1 VVDLI
6 IHFARQLFGIV
17 ARRVTTMNERKRT
30 RFWLLLFLGFSTC
43 VWPQTGL
50 TSLRGTVTDPSGALL
65 AGAEV
70 ALEEPTT
77 GFHATHSTD
86 QSGAYEFPQI
96 PPGKY
101 AITVNKAGF
110 GKQVKTAEL
119 LVSQPA
125 TINFALSV
133 QAINERVEVSDIAQT
148 VNTTDATIG
157 NAVSNSTIQALP
169 MEGRNVPDLLS
180 LQPGVVYLNSR
191 ATNPDEDSR
200 SGAVS
205 GARSDQSNVTLDGVD
220 DNDQRQGYAFTGVLR
235 STLDS
240 VEEFRVS
247 TTNSNA
253 DSGRSSGAQVT
264 LVTKSGTNKF
274 HGSAYEYNRNNVGEA
289 NDWFNKAAE
298 ISAGLPNRPGQLI
311 RNTFGATFGGPI
323 KKDKFFF
330 FLNYEG
336 QKTQENQQQNLTV
349 PTAAFKAGNV
359 SYFCTGDPKCP
370 AGGVETLAPADVKIM
385 DPKCTTSCPW
395 GRGEDP
401 NSLATL
407 NVFPNPNTPGGD
419 GVNTGGFT
427 WSAPDP
433 ARLNTYIAKVDY
445 QLTNSQRLFIRGN
458 LQGDRSSLAPEFPG
472 DPPGASLVST
482 SKGIAVG
489 HTWTITNTLIN
500 NFRYGYIRQ
509 SLNDV
514 GAGNNSFSD
523 FVGISPLTAENTT
536 TLLSVPVHNFVDD
549 FVWVKGKHTL
559 QFGANYRLIHNNVTS
574 NSVSFNSASSGNA
587 NISQA
592 AIAGTLQS
600 FDPEAFGFP
609 AVSGAF
615 STSYDDAITAIAGL
629 LSTINVHNNYRVASA
644 TSATLLPTGSMI
656 PRDFKANEF
665 EWYVQDSWRVR
676 PNLTITV
683 GLRHTLLQ
691 TPYEVNGQQVAPTID
706 LHQWFLNR
714 AIAAAQG
721 TGNQPAFAFAPSGQ
735 GRGGKPYWPMN
746 GLNFAPRLAIA
757 YSPDSKTSIRIGTGL
772 YYDHFGEGI
781 VDGFSQFGSFG
792 LTSTQAAPSNIYT
805 PDDAPRYTG
814 RNKVPALQS
823 PSQTVTYPAFPSAD
837 PNTTGFTFNSNGID
851 GRIKTPYAIATD
863 FSIQR
868 QIGKG
873 WTFEAAYV
881 GRFGRHLLQQLD
893 LAAATDLV
901 DPKSGTDY
909 YTAARMMSQFALA
922 HGEDP
927 AATISPIAYFEDLF
941 PSAAAMGFSA
951 TQNIYTGSGGS
962 NACPSGFSWANRPG
976 REVGAPYR
984 LGLLATQLAN
994 GGASPVCANLP
1005 PVPYWDPQFSSL
1017 FAWSSLGTSNYNAG
1031 QFIVRHPMSHG
1042 LQADFSY
1049 TYSKSIDLGSD
1060 TERVN
1065 SQGTTSTTSAIPL
1078 GTSTVLSYIANPWN
1092 PALNYGP
1099 SDFDL
1104 RHVITADWVYELP
1117 FGKGKTFA
1125 GGAGTLLDEII
1136 GGWQLSGL
1144 NRWSSGFPFSVI
1156 DSRGFTQNF
1165 LFNSNMVQT
1174 APISSGLH
1182 KVAGVPYAFANP
1194 SAVVAGVQ
1202 ITTDVPATLTPMR
1215 FAYPGEA
1222 GSRNNFRGQG
1232 YFGIDAGLAKSW
1244 KIREEMN
1251 LKFAWEVFNVTNS
1264 VRFDTNTNTSL
1275 DNGSDDGSF
1284 GLYRR
1289 TLTVPRVQQFSLRLS
1304 F

>member
-1 VVDLI
+1 
-6 IHFARQLFGIV
+6 
-17 ARRVTTMNERKRT
+17 MNHPK
-30 RFWLLLFLGFSTC
+30 WLLLILAFPLLAWS
-43 VWPQTGL
+43 QTGM

-70 ALEEPTT
+70 TIEEPAT
-77 GFHATHSTD
+77 GFHAVHRTD
-86 QSGAYEFPQI
+86 PSGAYEFPQI
-96 PPGKY
+96 PPGNY
-101 AITVNKAGF
+101 TITVIKAGF
-110 GKQVKTAEL
+110 GKQAKTAEL

-133 QAINERVEVSDIAQT
+133 RAINETVEVSDIAQT
-148 VNTTDATIG
+148 INTSDATIG

-169 MEGRNVPDLLS
+169 IEGRNVPDLLS

-191 ATNPDEDSR
+191 ATNPDQDSR

-274 HGSAYEYNRNNVGEA
+274 HGSLYEYNRNNVGEA

-298 ISAGLPNRPGQLI
+298 ISAGLPNKPGQLI
-311 RNTFGATFGGPI
+311 RNTFGGTFGGPI
-323 KKDKFFF
+323 KRDRLFFF
-330 FLNYEG
+330 VNYEG
-336 QKTQENQQQNLTV
+336 QKTQENVQQNLTV
-349 PTAAFKAGNV
+349 PTASFKAGTVQYTDGSGNV
-359 SYFCTGDPKCP
+359 VSLTP
-370 AGGVETLAPADVKIM
+370 ANVASM
-385 DPKCTTSCPW
+385 DPNCTTSCPW
-395 GRGEDP
+395 GHGEDP
-401 NSLATL
+401 NSLTTL
-407 NVFPNPNTPGGD
+407 SAYPNPNTSGGD
-419 GVNTGGFT
+419 GLNTGGFT

-445 QLTNSQRLFIRGN
+445 QLSNGQRLFVRGN
-458 LQGDRSSLAPEFPG
+458 LQGDRISQAPVFRG
-472 DPPGASLVST
+472 DPASASLVST
-482 SKGIAVG
+482 SKGVAVG
-489 HTWTITNTLIN
+489 HTWTISSTLIN

-509 SLNDV
+509 SLNNV

-523 FVGISPLTAENTT
+523 FAGITPLTAENTT
-536 TLLSVPVHNFVDD
+536 TLLGVPVHNFVDD
-549 FVWVKGKHTL
+549 FTWVKGKHTL
-559 QFGANYRLIHNNVTS
+559 QFGANYRLIHNNATS
-574 NSVSFNSASSGNA
+574 NSVSFNSAASGNA

-592 AIAGTLQS
+592 AIAGTGQS
-600 FDPEAFGFP
+600 FDPAAFGFP
-609 AVSGAF
+609 AVSGSF
-615 STSYDDAITAIAGL
+615 STSYDNAVTAIAGL
-629 LSTINVHNNYRVASA
+629 LSTINVHNNYRVANP
-644 TSATLLPTGSMI
+644 TSATLLPTGSTI

-665 EWYVQDSWRVR
+665 EWYVQDAWRVK
-676 PNLTITV
+676 PNLTVTV
-683 GLRHTLLQ
+683 GLRHSLLQ

-706 LHQWFLNR
+706 LHQWFVNR

-721 TGNQPAFAFAPSGQ
+721 TGNQPEFAFAPSGQ
-735 GRGGKPYWPMN
+735 ARGGRPYWPMN
-746 GLNFAPRLAIA
+746 TLNFAPRIAVA
-757 YSPDSKTSIRIGTGL
+757 YSPDSKTSVRVGAGL

-814 RNKVPALQS
+814 RNNVPPLQA
-823 PSQTVTYPAFPSAD
+823 PIQNVTYPVVPSGD

-851 GRIKTPYAIATD
+851 GQIKTPYSIATD
-863 FSIQR
+863 FSVQR
-868 QIGKG
+868 QVGKG

-881 GRFGRHLLQQLD
+881 GRFGRHLLQQRD
-893 LAAATDLV
+893 LAASTDLV
-901 DPKSGTDY
+901 DPKSGMDY
-909 YTAARMMSQFALA
+909 FGAARMISQSALA

-927 AATISPIAYFEDLF
+927 SATIAPIAYFEDLF
-941 PSAAAMGFSA
+941 PTAAAGGFSA

-994 GGASPVCANLP
+994 GGVSPVCANLP
-1005 PVPYWDPQFSSL
+1005 PVPFWDPQFSSL
-1017 FAWSSLGTSNYNAG
+1017 FAWSSLGTSSYNAG
-1031 QFIVRHPMSHG
+1031 QFIIRHPMSHG
-1042 LQADFSY
+1042 LQVDFSY
-1049 TYSKSIDLGSD
+1049 TYAKSIDLGSD

-1078 GTSTVLSYIANPWN
+1078 GSSTVLSYIANPWN
-1092 PALNYGP
+1092 PGLNRAP

-1104 RHVITADWVYELP
+1104 RHVITFNWVYELP

-1125 GGAGTLLDEII
+1125 GSSGSLLDALI
-1136 GGWQLSGL
+1136 GGWQFSGL
-1144 NRWSSGFPFSVI
+1144 NRWSSAFPFSVI

-1174 APISSGLH
+1174 APISSGLYM
-1182 KVAGVPYAFANP
+1182 ANGVPYAFPNP
-1194 SAVVAGVQ
+1194 NGVVAGVQ
-1202 ITTDVPATLTPMR
+1202 ITPDVPATLTPMR

-1232 YFGIDAGLAKSW
+1232 YFGIDMGLAKSW
-1244 KIREEMN
+1244 KLREAMN
-1251 LKFAWEVFNVTNS
+1251 LKFAWEVFNVTNA

-1289 TLTVPRVQQFSLRLS
+1289 TLTVPRVQQFSLRFS

>member
-1 VVDLI
+1 MT
-6 IHFARQLFGIV
+6 RS
-17 ARRVTTMNERKRT
+17 KR
-30 RFWLLLFLGFSTC
+30 LGLCLLFSFPIL
-43 VWPQTGL
+43 VWSQTGM

-65 AGAEV
+65 AAAEV
-70 ALEEPTT
+70 TLEEPTV
-77 GFHATHSTD
+77 GFHATRTTD
-86 QSGAYEFPQI
+86 QNGAYEVPQI
-96 PPGKY
+96 PPGRY
-101 AITVNKAGF
+101 SITATKAGF
-110 GKQVKTAEL
+110 GKQVKAAEL

-125 TINFALSV
+125 TINFALSL
-133 QAINERVEVSDIAQT
+133 QAINETIEVSDVAQT
-148 VNTTDATIG
+148 LNTTDATIG
-157 NAVSNSTIQALP
+157 NSVSNSTIQALP
-169 MEGRNVPDLLS
+169 MEGRNVTDLLS

-191 ATNPDEDSR
+191 ATNPDQDSR
-200 SGAVS
+200 SGSVS

-240 VEEFRVS
+240 VEEFRVT

-274 HGSAYEYNRNNVGEA
+274 HGSLYEYNRNNLGHA

-298 ISAGLPNRPGQLI
+298 ISAGLPNKPGQLI
-311 RNTFGATFGGPI
+311 RNTFGGTFGGPI
-323 KKDKFFF
+323 KKDRAFF

-349 PTAAFKAGNV
+349 PTQAFKAGNV
-359 SYFCTGDPKCP
+359 QYTDGTGNI
-370 AGGVETLAPADVKIM
+370 VNLSPADVLSM
-385 DPKCTTSCPW
+385 DPNCTTSCPW

-401 NSLATL
+401 NAVAAL
-407 NVFPNPNTPGGD
+407 NAYPDPNSPGGD
-419 GVNTGGFT
+419 GLNTGGFS

-433 ARLNTYIAKVDY
+433 ARLNTYIARVDY
-445 QLTNSQRLFIRGN
+445 QLTPGQRVFLRGN
-458 LQGDRSSLAPEFPG
+458 LQADRSSLAPQLPG
-472 DPPGASLVST
+472 NPPSASLVST
-482 SKGIAVG
+482 SKGVAVG
-489 HTWTITNTLIN
+489 HTWTISSTLIN
-500 NFRYGYIRQ
+500 NFRYGFIRQ
-509 SLNDV
+509 SLNNV

-523 FVGISPLTAENTT
+523 FVGISPLTAENTS

-549 FVWVKGKHTL
+549 FTWVKGKHTL
-559 QFGANYRLIHNNVTS
+559 QFGANYRLIHNNASS
-574 NSVSFNSASSGNA
+574 NSVSFSSATTGNA

-592 AIAGTLQS
+592 AIAGTGQS
-600 FDPEAFGFP
+600 FDPGAFGFR
-609 AVSGAF
+609 AVSGDF
-615 STSYDDAITAIAGL
+615 STSYDNAITAIAGL

-644 TSATLLPTGSMI
+644 TSATLLPTGTSI
-656 PRDFKANEF
+656 TRNFKANEF
-665 EWYVQDSWRVR
+665 EWYVQDSWRVK
-676 PNLTITV
+676 PNLTVTV
-683 GLRHTLLQ
+683 GLRHTILQ
-691 TPYEVNGQQVAPTID
+691 TPYEVNGQQVAPTVD
-706 LHQWFLNR
+706 LHQWFNNR

-721 TGNQPAFAFAPSGQ
+721 QGNQPELSFAPSGQ

-746 GLNFAPRLAIA
+746 KLNFAPRVAIA
-757 YSPDSKTSIRIGTGL
+757 YSPDSRTAIRAGL
-772 YYDHFGEGI
+772 GMYYDHFGEGI

-792 LTSTQAAPSNIYT
+792 LTSTQAAPSNIFT

-814 RNKVPALQS
+814 RNDIPALPGGAP
-823 PSQTVTYPAFPSAD
+823 PSTVNYPAFPPDD

-851 GRIKTPYAIATD
+851 GRIKTPYSIATD

-881 GRFGRHLLQQLD
+881 GRFGRHLLQQRD

-901 DPKSGTDY
+901 DPSSGADY
-909 YTAARMMSQFALA
+909 FKAARLMSEFALSQ
-922 HGEDP
+922 GEDS
-927 AATISPIAYFEDLF
+927 AAIISPIPYFENVF
-941 PSAAAMGFSA
+941 PTAAAGGFSA

-962 NACPSGFSWANRPG
+962 DACPSGFRWANRPG

-1005 PVPYWDPQFSSL
+1005 PVPFWNPQFSSL
-1017 FAWSSLGTSNYNAG
+1017 FAWSSLGTSSYNAG
-1031 QFIVRHPMSHG
+1031 QFMLRHPMSHG
-1042 LQADFSY
+1042 LQVDFSY

-1065 SQGTTSTTSAIPL
+1065 SQGTTSTTAAIPL

-1092 PALNYGP
+1092 PGLNRAP

-1104 RHVITADWVYELP
+1104 RHVITFNWVYELP
-1117 FGKGKTFA
+1117 FGHGKAFA
-1125 GGAGTLLDEII
+1125 GGAGNVLDALI

-1144 NRWSSGFPFSVI
+1144 NRWSSAFPFSVI
-1156 DSRGFTQNF
+1156 DTRGFTQNF

-1182 KVAGVPYAFANP
+1182 MIGGAPYAFSDP

-1202 ITTDVPATLTPMR
+1202 ITPDVPATLTPMR

-1232 YFGIDAGLAKSW
+1232 YFGIDTGLTKSW
-1244 KIREEMN
+1244 KIREDMS

-1264 VRFDTNTNTSL
+1264 VRFDSNTNTSL

-1289 TLTVPRVQQFSLRLS
+1289 TVTVPRVQQFSLRFS

>member
-1 VVDLI
+1 LELAVQET
-6 IHFARQLFGIV
+6 AMN
-17 ARRVTTMNERKRT
+17 RRK
-30 RFWLLLFLGFSTC
+30 WLLLILALPILGWS
-43 VWPQTGL
+43 QTGM

-70 ALEEPTT
+70 TIEEPAT

-86 QSGAYEFPQI
+86 PSGAYEFLQI

-101 AITVNKAGF
+101 TITATKAGF
-110 GKQVKTAEL
+110 GKQAKTAEL

-133 QAINERVEVSDIAQT
+133 QAINETVEVSDIAQT
-148 VNTTDATIG
+148 INTTDATIG

-169 MEGRNVPDLLS
+169 IEGRNVPDLLS

-191 ATNPDEDSR
+191 ATNPDQDSR

-274 HGSAYEYNRNNVGEA
+274 HGTLYEYNRNNVGEA

-298 ISAGLPNRPGQLI
+298 ISAGLPNKPGQLI
-311 RNTFGATFGGPI
+311 RNTFGGTFGGPI
-323 KKDKFFF
+323 KKDRLFFF
-330 FLNYEG
+330 VNYEG
-336 QKTQENQQQNLTV
+336 QKTQENVQQNLTV
-349 PTAAFKAGNV
+349 STASFKAGTVQYTDGSGNV
-359 SYFCTGDPKCP
+359 VSLTP
-370 AGGVETLAPADVKIM
+370 ANVASM
-385 DPKCTTSCPW
+385 DPNCTTSCPW
-395 GRGEDP
+395 GHGEDP
-401 NSLATL
+401 NSLTIL
-407 NVFPNPNTPGGD
+407 NAYPNPNSSGGD
-419 GVNTGGFT
+419 GLNTGGFT

-445 QLTNSQRLFIRGN
+445 QLTNGQRLFVRGN
-458 LQGDRSSLAPEFPG
+458 LQGDRISQAPVFPG
-472 DPPGASLVST
+472 DPPSASLVST
-482 SKGIAVG
+482 SKGVAVG
-489 HTWTITNTLIN
+489 HTWTISSTLIN

-509 SLNDV
+509 SLNNV

-549 FVWVKGKHTL
+549 FTWVKGKHTL
-559 QFGANYRLIHNNVTS
+559 QFGANYRLIHNNASS
-574 NSVSFNSASSGNA
+574 NSVSFNSATSGNA

-592 AIAGTLQS
+592 AIAGTGQS
-600 FDPEAFGFP
+600 FDPEVFGFP

-629 LSTINVHNNYRVASA
+629 LSTINVHNNYRVANP
-644 TSATLLPTGSMI
+644 TSATLLPTGSTI
-656 PRDFKANEF
+656 PRHFKANEF
-665 EWYVQDSWRVR
+665 EWYFQDAWRLT
-676 PNLTITV
+676 PNLTVTV
-683 GLRHTLLQ
+683 GLRHSLLQ

-706 LHQWFLNR
+706 LHQWFVNR

-721 TGNQPAFAFAPSGQ
+721 TGNQPEFAFAPSGQ
-735 GRGGKPYWPMN
+735 ARGGRPYWPLN
-746 GLNFAPRLAIA
+746 RLNFAPRIAVA
-757 YSPDSKTSIRIGTGL
+757 YSPDSKTSVRVGAGL

-814 RNKVPALQS
+814 RNDVPPLQAPS
-823 PSQTVTYPAFPSAD
+823 PTVTYPVVPSGDA
-837 PNTTGFTFNSNGID
+837 NTTGFTFNSNGID
-851 GRIKTPYAIATD
+851 GQIKTPYSIATD
-863 FSIQR
+863 FSVQR
-868 QIGKG
+868 QVGKG

-881 GRFGRHLLQQLD
+881 GRFGRHLLQQRD
-893 LAAATDLV
+893 LAASTDLV
-901 DPKSGTDY
+901 DPKSGMDY
-909 YTAARMMSQFALA
+909 YGAARMISQFALA

-927 AATISPIAYFEDLF
+927 SATIAPISYFEDLF
-941 PSAAAMGFSA
+941 PSAAAGGFSA

-994 GGASPVCANLP
+994 GGASPVCAGLP
-1005 PVPYWDPQFSSL
+1005 PVPFWDPQFSSL
-1017 FAWSSLGTSNYNAG
+1017 FAWSSLGTSSYNAG
-1031 QFIVRHPMSHG
+1031 QFIMRHPMSHG
-1042 LQADFSY
+1042 LQVDFSY

-1078 GTSTVLSYIANPWN
+1078 GTSTVLSYIANPWS
-1092 PALNYGP
+1092 PGLNRAP

-1104 RHVITADWVYELP
+1104 RHVITFNWVYELP
-1117 FGKGKTFA
+1117 LGKGKNFLGNS
-1125 GGAGTLLDEII
+1125 GGLLDALI
-1136 GGWQLSGL
+1136 GGWQFSGL
-1144 NRWSSGFPFSVI
+1144 NRWSSAFPFSVI
-1156 DSRGFTQNF
+1156 DTRGFTQNF

-1174 APISSGLH
+1174 GPISSGLYMA
-1182 KVAGVPYAFANP
+1182 KEVPYAFPNP
-1194 SAVVAGVQ
+1194 NAVVAGVQ
-1202 ITTDVPATLTPMR
+1202 ITPDVPATLTPLR

-1232 YFGIDAGLAKSW
+1232 YFGIDMGLAKSW
-1244 KIREEMN
+1244 KLREDMD

-1284 GLYRR
+1284 GLYRK
-1289 TLTVPRVQQFSLRLS
+1289 TLTVPRVQQFSLRFS